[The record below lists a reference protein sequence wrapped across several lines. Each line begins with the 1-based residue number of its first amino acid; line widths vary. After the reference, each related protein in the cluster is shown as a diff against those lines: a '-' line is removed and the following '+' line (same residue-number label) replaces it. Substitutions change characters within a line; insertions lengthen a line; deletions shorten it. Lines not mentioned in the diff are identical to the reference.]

1 MEEQTSTEELVR
13 PQIYQALPVI
23 LTSIVANSATLVACA
38 TRQHHSGD
46 NLSISSQPGAGVMVD
61 IAPSISSVFPSIV
74 GIVEFSVITICL
86 LLLLR
91 FQCIYPT
98 LSESSTIASAAISK
112 ISVERGEDVDRRG
125 RARARTGAKRN
136 AKCETTLSHSP
147 SQ

>member
-1 MEEQTSTEELVR
+1 VEEQTSTEELVR

-86 LLLLR
+86 LL
-91 FQCIYPT
+91 
-98 LSESSTIASAAISK
+98 
-112 ISVERGEDVDRRG
+112 
-125 RARARTGAKRN
+125 
-136 AKCETTLSHSP
+136 
-147 SQ
+147 